1 LTNAM
6 ASARGR
12 ARVPFLFVLLLLG
25 TLLFA
30 ATFASARDE
39 EREQERHEGSRRP
52 YVFDR
57 RSFRRTA
64 ARSEHGSIRAL
75 PPFYESSELLHGV
88 RDYRVAVLEANPRS
102 FVVPA
107 HTDADTIG
115 YVVQGPF

>member
-1 LTNAM
+1 M

-12 ARVPFLFVLLLLG
+12 TRAPFLFVLLLG

-39 EREQERHEGSRRP
+39 EREQEQHEDRRRP

-57 RSFRRTA
+57 RSFGRT

-75 PPFYESSELLHGV
+75 PPFHDASSELLRGV

-115 YVVQGPF
+115 YVVQGP

>member
-12 ARVPFLFVLLLLG
+12 ARVPFLFVLLLG

-39 EREQERHEGSRRP
+39 ERHEGSRRP

-75 PPFYESSELLHGV
+75 PPFHESSELLHGV

>member
-1 LTNAM
+1 M

-12 ARVPFLFVLLLLG
+12 TRVPFLFVLLG

-39 EREQERHEGSRRP
+39 EREQEQHEDRRRP

-64 ARSEHGSIRAL
+64 RSEHGSIRAL
-75 PPFYESSELLHGV
+75 PPFREASELLRGV
-88 RDYRVAVLEANPRS
+88 RDYRVAVLEASPRS

-115 YVVQGPF
+115 YVVQGSFVVAHL